1 MICARSS
8 PKTFLPTQSTRGLGL
23 TCLKLFSL
31 LTKSIYNLL
40 KNTDGLFRMVV
51 LSQWFIPYVYFI
63 GHYSVNLIGH
73 FLKFIGFVVARD
85 GVHLPNKFQENWHN
99 SHLLSFSNKD
109 TKKEA
114 QLNSTEKKKKCRAVR
129 SGSDVA
135 LSDPAVQTQKL
146 MPVKKA
152 LRTGLRS
159 ISFITKTSILY
170 EDTTILSY

>member
-114 QLNSTEKKKKCRAVR
+114 QLNSTEKKSVVQSVVGVTSRCQIPRCRHKNSCQSRRR
-129 SGSDVA
+129 S
-135 LSDPAVQTQKL
+135 VQVWDQ
-146 MPVKKA
+146 
-152 LRTGLRS
+152 S
-159 ISFITKTSILY
+159 NS
-170 EDTTILSY
+170 